1 MHCFFAW
8 NRVSNMIE
16 ADNLSKRAA
25 MTETQYIIDSEFKRL
40 LPELSSWE
48 LSQLETNILNEGCRD
63 PIVIWDN
70 IIVDG
75 HHRYEICQKH
85 KLSFQVVQKQ
95 FSCREDAMRWI
106 CLNQMGRRNLSP
118 ELFRYQVG
126 KRYNVEKKLSAHNP
140 HGHNQYTEVAP
151 EVMVRPPMERRKGT
165 AASLA
170 KEYNV
175 SHFAICTYKDIA
187 TAIDQIAEKDS
198 RLVERYL
205 SGRLR
210 IKKDDLTT
218 IANMSK
224 WQVRALTNNLIRQNK
239 TICRSHDV
247 LEALSE
253 RDLQKDNQ
261 RKRERRMAQPMSTLP
276 SVKDMPQYDPDG
288 EVASLSLTIPS
299 WSSSIGRVY
308 NNTNMNAISD
318 KAKTQLRSELL
329 SLRDNIDQILKAI
342 EEVEKNV

>member
-1 MHCFFAW
+1 MC
-8 NRVSNMIE
+8 NTPE
-16 ADNLSKRAA
+16 KDNPSVRTT
-25 MTETQYIIDSEFKRL
+25 MTETQYIIDPEFKRL
-40 LPELSSWE
+40 LPELSSIE
-48 LSQLETNILNEGCRD
+48 LAQLETNILNEGCRD
-63 PIVIWDN
+63 PIVIWGN

-75 HHRYEICQKH
+75 HHRYEICKKH
-85 KLSFQVVQKQ
+85 KLIFRVTQIE
-95 FSCREDAMRWI
+95 FSCREEVMRWI
-106 CLNQMGRRNLSP
+106 CLNQIGRRNLSP
-118 ELFRYQVG
+118 ELLRYQVG

-140 HGHNQYTEVAP
+140 HGHNQYSEVAP
-151 EVMVRPPMERRKGT
+151 DVMVRPPMERRKGT

-175 SHFAICTYKDIA
+175 SHFAVSTYKDIA

-198 RLVERYL
+198 RLAERYL

-224 WQVRALTNNLIRQNK
+224 WQIRALTNNLIRQNK

-253 RDLQKDNQ
+253 RDLQKRNQ
-261 RKRERRMAQPMSTLP
+261 SAKERRIAQPMSTLP
-276 SVKDMPQYDPDG
+276 SVKDMPVYDPDG

-299 WSSSIGRVY
+299 WSSSIGRVF
-308 NNTNMNAISD
+308 NNTNMNTISD

-329 SLRDNIDQILKAI
+329 SLRDNIDQILQAI
-342 EEVEKNV
+342 EEVKRNV